1 MYMNKKK
8 QPQAAKKFIEYIMS
22 RQFQTSTVEKMGYIS
37 IRKMKVQK
45 DANGKVTLIKNKG

>member
-1 MYMNKKK
+1 MNKKK